1 MRQFIVVL
9 LFSVFSSSCFSQV
22 TEFDSSRNGLIYSD
36 VTIKQLKSI
45 VDSLNLKF
53 GVCEL
58 SKTYLSKQQAKAHF
72 VSLEKTKVREAKKDI
87 ESNISFEDFIAKYT
101 NAKTDRE
108 LLVVKFRYKN
118 YQDKDV
124 VEFSNVAP
132 GNDHKLTFDID
143 INQYKRPLK
152 GKWLYTYY
160 DKALYTQESI
170 EAFYFTEEFTQQPM
184 PVDYAKM
191 IQYADCMVDT
201 STKVFSDKAQKTGV
215 RYEDKTP
222 PTVQEFMNYVHTAT
236 EKPEY
241 PENGKEKEKD
251 AYWEQYQIWDSLR
264 ISRIDK
270 LQGKDPQFKTLLEN
284 AVKDALLNGGA
295 GNEFEEYVEHY
306 HSKKAALELK
316 RNRIVVGGC
325 SMDNSPRVHAFN
337 IAILSA
343 ETTNWEVFL
352 RSHLDIMND
361 RFERTSDGS
370 YAWERRKTYIKEL
383 EVLDINVPDLL
394 LGISLRIGNASD
406 NHYYGNIQRLGRALA
421 ETSRSEEIET
431 KMLKMMVDDQLD
443 LYNRIVI
450 YYLFQHYNYNLE
462 NGKRQAENKQKLL
475 AAIDT
480 FPSYLAIRAKQ
491 EKWGDHN

>member
-1 MRQFIVVL
+1 MRKTIVVL
-9 LFSVFSSSCFSQV
+9 LFSAFSSSCFSQV

-36 VTIKQLKSI
+36 ATIKQLKSI

-53 GVCEL
+53 RVCEL
-58 SKTYLSKQQAKAHF
+58 NKTFLSKQQAKAHF
-72 VSLEKTKVREAKKDI
+72 VSLENKKVREAKKDI

-124 VEFSNVAP
+124 VEFSNVGP
-132 GNDHKLTFDID
+132 GNSHELTFDID
-143 INQYKRPLK
+143 INKYDRPLK

-160 DKALYTQESI
+160 EKSLYTQESI
-170 EAFYFTEEFTQQPM
+170 DAFYFTEEFSQQPM

-201 STKVFSDKAQKTGV
+201 STTVFFDKAHISSI
-215 RYEDKTP
+215 RREDKIP
-222 PTVQEFMNYVHTAT
+222 SKVQEFMNYVYTST
-236 EKPEY
+236 DKPEY
-241 PENGKEKEKD
+241 PENGNEKEKN
-251 AYWEQYQIWDSLR
+251 AYWEQYQIWDSLI

-270 LQGKDPQFKTLLEN
+270 LKEKDPQFKILLDN
-284 AVKDALLNGGA
+284 AVKDALINGGA
-295 GNEFEEYVEHY
+295 GSEFEEYVEHY

-316 RNRIVVGGC
+316 RNRIVVGTC

-361 RFERTSDGS
+361 RFERSSDGS
-370 YAWERRKTYIKEL
+370 YAWGRRKTYIKEL
-383 EVLDINVPDLL
+383 EVLDINVTDLL
-394 LGISLRIGNASD
+394 LGISLRIGNASE

-421 ETSRSEEIET
+421 ETSRSEEIER
-431 KMLKMMVDDQLD
+431 KMLKMIADGQLD
-443 LYNRIVI
+443 IYNRIII
-450 YYLFQHYNYNLE
+450 YYLFQHYNNNLE
-462 NGKRQAENKQKLL
+462 NGKRQTENKQKLL
-475 AAIDT
+475 AAVET
-480 FPSYLAIRAKQ
+480 LPSYLAIKAKQ
-491 EKWGDHN
+491 EKWDDDN